1 MGIKTKGL
9 NVEGVISIIFT
20 RETTLPQLM
29 QAAAR
34 RPIVLA
40 IEPGSE
46 GDPAATCV
54 DGDGRPLAPPNGYV
68 LPRGSG
74 RSGTVMRQASEGRM
88 RPGRAAAC
96 HAPQRPAAGWCRTR

>member
-9 NVEGVISIIFT
+9 NDEGVISIIFT

-29 QAAAR
+29 QAEAR

-46 GDPAATCV
+46 G
-54 DGDGRPLAPPNGYV
+54 GFR
-68 LPRGSG
+68 R
-74 RSGTVMRQASEGRM
+74 RR
-88 RPGRAAAC
+88 RAAAGS
-96 HAPQRPAAGWCRTR
+96 ARWLQAPAGFQPQRHGDAASERRVYEATAGRRPIKLVVETASS